1 MARAPAAGL
10 AEARELVATI
20 PALET
25 CDLAAPDV
33 QRWIGRACALIDEFG
48 TLSDKV
54 GFNSSVRF
62 LVSTLREKSGHEM
75 RALLN
80 KTLARMEQE
89 VGGQKGAAL
98 INAGDVFA
106 GFVSITDTI
115 RRATRVVWIV
125 DPYMDDTIL
134 RDYGPVVPEKVLL
147 RLMTAHKKQNAAI
160 VPAVKKWQQSHGA
173 QRPVDARLAP
183 QRALHD
189 RFIAIDGK
197 EVWLLSQS
205 LRDFAERSPATV
217 VLFEE
222 HLAQDKLDAYEA
234 IWQQSQVI

>member
-25 CDLAAPDV
+25 CDLTAPDL
-33 QRWIGRACALIDEFG
+33 QRWIGRASALMDEFG

-54 GFNSSVRF
+54 VFDSSVRF
-62 LVSTLREKSGHEM
+62 LTSLREKCGHEM

-115 RRATRVVWIV
+115 RRAAQVVWIV
-125 DPYMDDTIL
+125 DPFMDDTIL
-134 RDYGPVVPEKVLL
+134 RDYGPLVPERVSL
-147 RLMTAHKKQNAAI
+147 RLMTRNANQNEAI
-160 VPAVKKWQQSHGA
+160 VPAAQKWRQSYGA
-173 QRPVDARLAP
+173 QRPLEARLAP
-183 QRALHD
+183 RHMLHD

-217 VLFEE
+217 VLFDEC
-222 HLAQDKLDAYEA
+222 LTQDKLDAYEA
-234 IWQQSQVI
+234 IWQQSQVIQ

>member
-10 AEARELVATI
+10 AEARELVASI
-20 PALET
+20 PQLET
-25 CDLAAPDV
+25 GNLTEPDL
-33 QRWIGRACALIDEFG
+33 QRWIGRASALVDEFG
-48 TLSDKV
+48 TLPDKV
-54 GFNSSVRF
+54 AFDISVQFLTSS
-62 LVSTLREKSGHEM
+62 REVSGHKM

-80 KTLARMEQE
+80 KTLARIEQE
-89 VGGQKGAAL
+89 AEGQRGAAL

-115 RRATRVVWIV
+115 RRAARVVWIV
-125 DPYMDDTIL
+125 DPFMDDTVL
-134 RDYGPVVPEKVLL
+134 RDYGPLVPERVSL
-147 RLMTAHKKQNAAI
+147 RLLTRNTSQNEAI
-160 VPAVKKWQQSHGA
+160 VPATQKWRRSYGP
-173 QRPVDARLAP
+173 QRHLEARLAP
-183 QRALHD
+183 RHMLHD

-222 HLAQDKLDAYEA
+222 CLTQHKLEAYEA
-234 IWQQSQVI
+234 IWQQSQVIE